1 MLSEVQEYFNH
12 KKNIEEIQK
21 ERDFKSSQRENA
33 YYKTT
38 IVIMSSCVVASVL
51 SMVTGVSS
59 QYDNIAT
66 RTNGITGAS
75 VTAATGT
82 VVMVG
87 DRVLTKL
94 KTILENYKIKK
105 IENKLTKK
113 YNIQNYL
120 IQE

>member
-66 RTNGITGAS
+66 RINGITGAS

>member
-66 RTNGITGAS
+66 RINGITGAS

-113 YNIQNYL
+113 YNIQNE
-120 IQE
+120 IEM